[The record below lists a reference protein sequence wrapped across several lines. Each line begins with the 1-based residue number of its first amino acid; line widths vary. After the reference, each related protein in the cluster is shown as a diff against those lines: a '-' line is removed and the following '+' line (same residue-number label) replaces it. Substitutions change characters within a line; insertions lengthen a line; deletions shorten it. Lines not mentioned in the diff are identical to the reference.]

1 MRSILVSLIVVL
13 VATSGLSAQQRLT
26 RGQYIKSQLDS
37 GSMTLRDSSYYEL
50 YRYDSPGNE
59 AIELN
64 MTSTEFDT
72 YVMIGRMEG
81 STFVSLGSDDDSGDG
96 TDSRLKLTLTEAGT
110 YYIRANS
117 DNAAETGSYSIRVT
131 SNVDASTYPDA
142 PMILV
147 GDRVTGVLTTSSR
160 LASDDSHY
168 DPYLIEA
175 VANTTIHITMVSDDF
190 DTYLVIGRA
199 GDEFETMESDDDGAG
214 GTNSQL
220 VFTFPDS
227 GTYEIRANTLTSGE
241 VGTYVMTVEAGQPPV
256 EAPSL
261 ENLRVIDLDAELTG
275 EFSAD
280 SPMLGDDS
288 HFEDIVIT
296 GVPGSSIVIR
306 LLSDDFDSYL
316 EFGRMENGDFASIEI
331 NDDCVEDDTNSC
343 ITFTFEDDGQ
353 YVIRANTL
361 TGGETGTY
369 RLTVTRRD

>member
-1 MRSILVSLIVVL
+1 MKSILVSFIVVL
-13 VATSGLSAQQRLT
+13 VAASGLSAQQRLT
-26 RGQYIKSQLDS
+26 RGQRINSQLDT
-37 GSMTLRDSSYYEL
+37 GSLTLRDNSYYEL

-59 AIELN
+59 AIELT

-81 STFVSLGSDDDSGDG
+81 GTFVSLGSDDDSGDG

-110 YYIRANS
+110 YFIRANS
-117 DNAAETGSYSIRVT
+117 DNAAETGSYTIRLT
-131 SNVDASTYPDA
+131 SDANATAYPEA
-142 PMILV
+142 PLISV
-147 GDRVTGVLTTSSR
+147 GDRITGVLTTRSR

-175 VANTTIHITMVSDDF
+175 VANTTVHITMESDDF
-190 DTYLVIGRA
+190 DAYLVIGRP
-199 GDEFETMESDDDGAG
+199 GDEFETLESDDDGAG

-241 VGTYVMTVEAGQPPV
+241 VGTYVLTLEVGQPPV
-256 EAPSL
+256 EAPFL
-261 ENLRVIDLDAELTG
+261 ENPRLIGIDAELTG

-288 HFEDIVIT
+288 HFEDFVIT
-296 GVPGSSIVIR
+296 GVPGSPIVIR

-316 EFGRMENGDFASIEI
+316 EFGYMVNGDFVSIEM
-331 NDDCVEDDTNSC
+331 NDDCMENETNSC
-343 ITFTFEDDGQ
+343 ITFTFEDDRQ

-361 TGGETGTY
+361 NGGETGAY